1 MVGDSQLHLFWLI
14 WKLKPFICGPQ
25 TAALEPHAD
34 STNICAIAE
43 FRDIKEG
50 AGTLGSHSGRDICSG
65 ISNSGVGTPGWCL
78 RMRVAGLTA
87 LG

>member
-1 MVGDSQLHLFWLI
+1 ML
-14 WKLKPFICGPQ
+14 
-25 TAALEPHAD
+25 
-34 STNICAIAE
+34 TNICAVAE
-43 FRDIKEG
+43 FCDIKEG
-50 AGTLGSHSGRDICSG
+50 AGTLGSHSGRDVCFG